1 VLSGILNAGYFAPII
16 FRAFL
21 KTPNVPYE
29 HREAAPA
36 MVIPLV
42 ITAVLSLLLGLNP
55 DLFFHFHRLA
65 VAVSGSIL
73 GGIGQ

>member
-1 VLSGILNAGYFAPII
+1 VLSGILNAGYFAPIV
-16 FRAFL
+16 FRAFC
-21 KTPNVPYE
+21 KTPHVPFE
-29 HREAAPA
+29 HGEASPV

-42 ITAVLSLLLGLNP
+42 ITAVLSLLLGLDP
-55 DLFFHFHRLA
+55 DLIFHFHRLA